1 MPLTFLDI
9 VHLVWKGFRD
19 SEPACVLL
27 CLLIIKDLAHE
38 RLSLVILLL
47 SASLLQVNIPLESGM
62 HMLLATTT
70 FLEAFS
76 VHYA

>member
-1 MPLTFLDI
+1 MPWTFLDI
-9 VHLVWKGFRD
+9 VHLGWKGLRY

-38 RLSLVILLL
+38 RLSLVILLPR
-47 SASLLQVNIPLESGM
+47 AFLLQVDIPLESGM

-70 FLEAFS
+70 LLEAFS